1 MSNRQGGKW
10 QPNANAQRTSQ
21 EREMT
26 RRRDNNNN
34 YYFTLGFD
42 LDLEDV
48 GMLALATANEMWDR
62 GNRIATQS
70 QILYGMRCE

>member
-1 MSNRQGGKW
+1 
-10 QPNANAQRTSQ
+10 
-21 EREMT
+21 MT

-34 YYFTLGFD
+34 YYYTLGFD